1 MGGVPGRP
9 GQFQTQL
16 EKKTGSY
23 YVKSV
28 SRCPAWD
35 FMDFSNVALKQRLEF
50 PQRLIHKKNFW

>member
-1 MGGVPGRP
+1 MGRVPERP

-28 SRCPAWD
+28 SMCRAWD
-35 FMDFSNVALKQRLEF
+35 FMDFSNVAFEAETGISPKADS
-50 PQRLIHKKNFW
+50 